1 MWTHTWLKKCF
12 GVGKHTF
19 LWEAKHYIFTYL
31 YKCLWTYILHDN
43 SMPKLMGNVSQMLFK
58 DVDGLH
64 CPEKYLSFCLQT
76 LWGIKDESEPF
87 SSLLWLWSSM
97 ETATNIYV
105 GQTLVHWGTPC
116 SCVGAR
122 ATKGDDALS
131 HWWNLNLHPCAQDL
145 KQAQQQQE
153 PSLEKSQL
161 CPQAPLSS
169 AHLTVKTLAHFKRH
183 SPQPLYLPHTH
194 THVSAHTHTYHS
206 YSHTWVT

>member
-1 MWTHTWLKKCF
+1 MQDH
-12 GVGKHTF
+12 F
-19 LWEAKHYIFTYL
+19 L
-31 YKCLWTYILHDN
+31 
-43 SMPKLMGNVSQMLFK
+43 PKLMGNVSQMLFK

-64 CPEKYLSFCLQT
+64 CPEKYLSFCLET
-76 LWGIKDESEPF
+76 LQGIKDESEPF
-87 SSLLWLWSSM
+87 SSLLWLWSAM

-105 GQTLVHWGTPC
+105 RQTLVHWGTPW

-131 HWWNLNLHPCAQDL
+131 HWCNPNLHPCAQDL

-169 AHLTVKTLAHFKRH
+169 THLPVKTSAHFKRH
-183 SPQPLYLPHTH
+183 SPQPPYLPYTH
-194 THVSAHTHTYHS
+194 TRTFFCTDTYIPLYHLKLS
-206 YSHTWVT
+206 PITTWSSRFNQQSTLFYLQN